1 MFYNII
7 YTKDHFQG
15 HKMNIKWTDDE
26 RQFIRDNAAFMKDKE
41 LAEKISEMSN
51 REVTLDAVR
60 KVRQKLGIKKK
71 QGRGICGIQQPN
83 D

>member
-15 HKMNIKWTDDE
+15 HKMNIKWTDEE
-26 RQFIRDNAAFMKDKE
+26 RQFIKDNAAFMKDKE
-41 LAEKISEMSN
+41 LAEKISEMSD
-51 REVTLDAVR
+51 RKVTLDAVR

-71 QGRGICGIQQPN
+71 QGRGICGIQKPN

>member
-1 MFYNII
+1 
-7 YTKDHFQG
+7 
-15 HKMNIKWTDDE
+15 
-26 RQFIRDNAAFMKDKE
+26 MKDRE
-41 LAEKISEMSN
+41 LAEKISEMSD
-51 REVTLDAVR
+51 RKVTLDAVR